1 MINYFSHFQGK
12 KITLMGLGLLG
23 RGLGVARFLIEQDA
37 QLTITDLK
45 TKRELTDSLKK
56 LSKFKGVKYVLGQH
70 RLADFENRD
79 LIIKSAG
86 VPFDSKY
93 IKEAKKNKISIE
105 MDASLF
111 AKLAPVKIIGITG
124 TRGKSTVTDIVYQI
138 LKKHYKKGDVFLGG
152 NVKGIATLPLL
163 KKVKE
168 QDIVVMELDSWQMQ
182 GFGDSKISPHIAVFT
197 NFLSDHMNYYRNS
210 MNRYFDDKAN
220 IFKYQSKD
228 DYLIISQQAN
238 QEIRKRF
245 KSKIKSKIIKISDN
259 KWETKL
265 LGQHNQNN
273 INLAVEVLKILGINK
288 LVIKKE
294 LKTYLGMPGRLEFV
308 RTFKEVDYYNDTNST
323 TPDALMVALNSF
335 NKKVILIAGGNDKEL
350 DYKEVVKVIR
360 KKTKAIILIKGTATD
375 KILKLIECP
384 VEVVE
389 SMKKAVGK
397 ANQFAQKGDI
407 VLLSPGATSF
417 GVFKNEYD
425 RGDQFRELVNKYV

>member
-23 RGLGVARFLIEQDA
+23 RGLGVARFLIEQGA

-152 NVKGIATLPLL
+152 NIKGIATLPFLN
-163 KKVKE
+163 KVKE
-168 QDIVVMELDSWQMQ
+168 RDIVVMELDSWQMQ

-375 KILKLIECP
+375 
-384 VEVVE
+384 
-389 SMKKAVGK
+389 
-397 ANQFAQKGDI
+397 
-407 VLLSPGATSF
+407 
-417 GVFKNEYD
+417 
-425 RGDQFRELVNKYV
+425 

>member
-23 RGLGVARFLIEQDA
+23 RGLGVARFLIEQGA

-70 RLADFENRD
+70 RLADFKNRD
-79 LIIKSAG
+79 LIIKAAG

-93 IKEAKKNKISIE
+93 IKEAKKNKIPIE

-152 NVKGIATLPLL
+152 NIKGIATLPFLN
-163 KKVKE
+163 KVKE
-168 QDIVVMELDSWQMQ
+168 RDIVVMELDSWQMQ

-220 IFKYQSKD
+220 VFKYQSKD
-228 DYLIISQQAN
+228 DYLIVSQQAN
-238 QEIRKRF
+238 QEIQKRY
-245 KSKIKSKIIKISDN
+245 KSKIRSKVVKALNN

-265 LGQHNQNN
+265 LGQHNQDN
-273 INLAVEVLKILGINK
+273 ISLAVEVLKILGINK

-294 LKTYLGMPGRLEFV
+294 LKTYSGMLGRLELV
-308 RTFKEVDYYNDTNST
+308 RTFKKVDYYNDTNST
-323 TPDALMVALNSF
+323 TPDALTAALNSF
-335 NKKVILIAGGNDKEL
+335 KQRVILIAGGNDKEL

>member
-308 RTFKEVDYYNDTNST
+308 RTFKEVDYYNDP
-323 TPDALMVALNSF
+323 PDYS
-335 NKKVILIAGGNDKEL
+335 
-350 DYKEVVKVIR
+350 
-360 KKTKAIILIKGTATD
+360 
-375 KILKLIECP
+375 
-384 VEVVE
+384 
-389 SMKKAVGK
+389 
-397 ANQFAQKGDI
+397 
-407 VLLSPGATSF
+407 
-417 GVFKNEYD
+417 
-425 RGDQFRELVNKYV
+425 